1 MVAAMAPAS
10 GSLPAHTNWAGAV
23 TDRSRAETMGDSLRK
38 VDASPAEWPANTG
51 SGMSA
56 AVLPSGGRYAGG
68 AQQMDPALAR
78 SLGEGSS
85 TPAALPRVS
94 IAIVPPTPR
103 ASAAAAAAKPET
115 PKPKDRHTKVDGRG
129 RRIRL
134 PALCASRVF
143 QLTRALGHKSDGE
156 TIEWL
161 LVQSD
166 DLISQVLGQEVA
178 RSRGSLPGL
187 VSPKLE
193 QRAEGGGSGSG
204 SAGGDDTP
212 SFRLGSSD
220 MVPVPPPQQPAEAA
234 RGASS
239 GFQTWQAGGMFPSP
253 GRGGAVAA
261 AAAAAAAAAGLNTS
275 LLGTSLGMGTL
286 TGGGFDTVAAAAGRA
301 VGDDGDRRDT
311 PPSWLLQLQPQERLT
326 MANLSDTRGDAASAR
341 ANAAAAAST
350 EHWAMAQP
358 LDAVKHETMSGRKRS
373 WSLLGAA
380 ASVDAAPAPGSD
392 EHERPLLGLNIP
404 FQGSSSQT
412 PGYAG
417 GLAQTTW
424 SIPVSTAVTGVFP
437 RGALLMMATGPTQD
451 LTRYGELSV
460 AYSAGG
466 TSTTNLYHL
475 PPGGLG
481 GESSLVG
488 GGVEGQEG
496 GVGAEGSER
505 GSGVVGGANMLMPPL
520 LDRADV
526 ELTPEQ
532 ARNAAAA
539 LFYGGHS
546 RMGGGQGLSQALLG
560 LSTGRLEGGS
570 AGAHAG
576 VVAEGEEVPGGGG
589 EGAAE
594 VMAAAA
600 AAALEQ
606 SQSQYGHVMLH
617 QQHAESVFAQALPG
631 GDRLAQLGLGLRTT
645 AGGADARDRQRQQ
658 QPGAGEDHQQG
669 VYTAIH
675 LLAHSVSQGQEGQ
688 GLPLFPGPLFP
699 SQEHHQPQQ
708 R

>member
-311 PPSWLLQLQPQERLT
+311 PPSWLLQLQPQTQGRRL
-326 MANLSDTRGDAASAR
+326 AAFGDGDPCS
-341 ANAAAAAST
+341 AAAAC
-350 EHWAMAQP
+350 
-358 LDAVKHETMSGRKRS
+358 VRRRR
-373 WSLLGAA
+373 
-380 ASVDAAPAPGSD
+380 PAPGHAQDLQHAPQCLEPNVES
-392 EHERPLLGLNIP
+392 PLLGGHSASHPTMAWSPRMIGALDDFKKSPRDAEMTVHAVPLVCLASFLVLWACHRSPLSPTSSPPHELAAVLPMGDQLPPVVQELLRTDEAADVLLSEAVSDTGGEDSSRVQRRLQEEDSFEQGQSSNAAVINAELWKVHSRNAHVDP
-404 FQGSSSQT
+404 VMYSAQFGDGRGGTRHQRLRGSSSGPISLKRQH
-412 PGYAG
+412 
-417 GLAQTTW
+417 LANG
-424 SIPVSTAVTGVFP
+424 TA
-437 RGALLMMATGPTQD
+437 A
-451 LTRYGELSV
+451 
-460 AYSAGG
+460 
-466 TSTTNLYHL
+466 
-475 PPGGLG
+475 
-481 GESSLVG
+481 
-488 GGVEGQEG
+488 
-496 GVGAEGSER
+496 
-505 GSGVVGGANMLMPPL
+505 
-520 LDRADV
+520 V
-526 ELTPEQ
+526 EL
-532 ARNAAAA
+532 
-539 LFYGGHS
+539 
-546 RMGGGQGLSQALLG
+546 
-560 LSTGRLEGGS
+560 
-570 AGAHAG
+570 
-576 VVAEGEEVPGGGG
+576 
-589 EGAAE
+589 
-594 VMAAAA
+594 
-600 AAALEQ
+600 
-606 SQSQYGHVMLH
+606 
-617 QQHAESVFAQALPG
+617 
-631 GDRLAQLGLGLRTT
+631 
-645 AGGADARDRQRQQ
+645 
-658 QPGAGEDHQQG
+658 
-669 VYTAIH
+669 
-675 LLAHSVSQGQEGQ
+675 
-688 GLPLFPGPLFP
+688 
-699 SQEHHQPQQ
+699 
-708 R
+708 